1 MPGRMPAY
9 FFGHGNPMN
18 ALEQNSYTRGWSKI
32 GRETVRPKAIL
43 CVSAHWYVPGSAVTI
58 STSPRTIHDFGG
70 FPQPLYEVNY
80 PAPGDREELQ
90 ASGALHRAIV
100 ARALA
105 PPLTSC
111 A

>member
-18 ALEQNSYTRGWSKI
+18 ALEQNSYTQGWSKI

-58 STSPRTIHDFGG
+58 SIASYDSRLWWIPAAVIRGELSGSRRSRVGAASKTIAG
-70 FPQPLYEVNY
+70 
-80 PAPGDREELQ
+80 ADR
-90 ASGALHRAIV
+90 R
-100 ARALA
+100 
-105 PPLTSC
+105 
-111 A
+111 